1 MERGQTST
9 EELEVADPTE
19 VAPCTDHTVQSLFEA
34 WGWNA
39 RNTDDLAEEEVVEP
53 RLTTS
58 TMLKTHWSE
67 MYATMAEMLLFA
79 A

>member
-1 MERGQTST
+1 MCDASISIGTS
-9 EELEVADPTE
+9 V
-19 VAPCTDHTVQSLFEA
+19 DHTVKSLFEA

-39 RNTDDLAEEEVVEP
+39 RNSNDLAEEEVVEP
-53 RLTTS
+53 RVTTS